1 MRFPFVG
8 LAPMCAASTASLSTA
23 SGPAAPGP
31 RPLLVTDLSG
41 QGQLVR
47 LVLSDLLSAHRV
59 PPADLV
65 AVTRAPEKV
74 AQFQQRGVRVVT
86 ADFESIDSV
95 RQAFKCTILFLRLIY
110 YSKFTMDYYIV
121 HVQCCTIGECSRTRF
136 RF

>member
-1 MRFPFVG
+1 MRFPLAG

-59 PPADLV
+59 SPTDLV

-86 ADFESIDSV
+86 ADFENEDSV

-110 YSKFTMDYYIV
+110 YTTYIV
-121 HVQCCTIGECSRTRF
+121 RVHLH
-136 RF
+136 